1 MVDAD
6 SFFHVG
12 DIDSMALFTLI
23 GKMLQSQ
30 GLLYDE
36 NHGAF

>member
-1 MVDAD
+1 L
-6 SFFHVG
+6 
-12 DIDSMALFTLI
+12 ALFTLI